1 MDENGSPLFGLALN
15 CSRRSSSATTNWR
28 AAQLQR
34 PHKRNRELSRW
45 RRAASAQHR
54 LSGQEYRR
62 NQRTGRHLHLPLNRR
77 PKVKLLLPLQLLR
90 RRRRLLANRPCSSMA
105 TSTTMSMSQ
114 QQRKAS
120 FELKLEIQLNPSQSS
135 SIVVHEIPPTVSSI
149 DQRPHGRRG
158 SSLNVNNAAAAAYST
173 IQYNSVQDVKVGGT
187 GSSASSMPLSANF
200 RSTSNHRP

>member
-1 MDENGSPLFGLALN
+1 MRKAQTTVHPVQRGAASRPRRTWRRVSRLQPTNRATIWTRWKSLRAGSMDENGSPLFGLALN

-149 DQRPHGRRG
+149 DQRP
-158 SSLNVNNAAAAAYST
+158 
-173 IQYNSVQDVKVGGT
+173 
-187 GSSASSMPLSANF
+187 SA
-200 RSTSNHRP
+200 